1 MIFNL
6 QKEFFAALVSSNV
19 KWIRKVFVHYK
30 VNNFC
35 IYFTNVQIPF
45 SHPLYINQIK
55 FGYMSSIVCQAKNNC
70 QK

>member
-6 QKEFFAALVSSNV
+6 QKEFFAALVSPNV

-30 VNNFC
+30 VNKFC

-45 SHPLYINQIK
+45 SHPLYIN
-55 FGYMSSIVCQAKNNC
+55 
-70 QK
+70 